1 MTRNDNLVSALT
13 VLFRNRKKL
22 AYTILSAVA
31 ITALV
36 SFIFLDN
43 YYKSKTTFLVA
54 STDIF
59 KPEQVFGSST
69 KDIEYTGTE
78 NDVDRI
84 LTIADSP
91 ELYDYLI
98 QKFSLYKHYKIDSTK
113 VKAPFKVRETL
124 QKLYDV
130 KKTTHNAIELTV
142 EDVSNKQAAEMTLA
156 ARNKVDEIAQ
166 RLIRNTQA
174 GMVKTFENS
183 MAEKTNN
190 IMRLGDSLQ
199 KLRQKFGII
208 DPDKEIETITGNASQ
223 AESNFI
229 RNEAKYKSAKDD
241 ENVKRDTL
249 ALLKATAAG
258 YEKEA
263 ILTKSKLE
271 RYNEGYNAISQ
282 TKEAL
287 DYERLQKNR
296 DNQKYMQLNS
306 AYRTNTSAIIITE
319 EPRVEVEKSRPKRSL
334 IILTAALIATLFSII
349 GVLLFDN
356 YKDIDWKDI
365 VQENENGESGKSD
378 KPKGIGFKHS

>member
-1 MTRNDNLVSALT
+1 MNRNDNLVSALT

-22 AYTILSAVA
+22 AFAILSAVA

-36 SFIFLDN
+36 SFAFLDN
-43 YYKSKTTFLVA
+43 YYKSKTTFLVS

-69 KDIEYTGTE
+69 KDIEYQGTE

-84 LTIADSP
+84 LTIAQSP
-91 ELYDYLI
+91 ELYDFLI
-98 QKFSLYKHYKIDSTK
+98 QKFSLYNHYKIDSTK
-113 VKAPFKVRETL
+113 VKSPFKVRETL
-124 QKLYDV
+124 EKLYDV

-142 EDVSNKQAAEMTLA
+142 EDISNKQAAEMTLA

-183 MAEKTNN
+183 LAEKNVN

-223 AESNFI
+223 SESNFI
-229 RNEAKYKSAKDD
+229 RNQAKYNSAKSDD
-241 ENVKRDTL
+241 NVKRDTL
-249 ALLKATAAG
+249 ALLKATADG

-263 ILTKSKLE
+263 ILSKSKLE

-296 DNQKYMQLNS
+296 DNQKYIQLYA
-306 AYRTNTSAIIITE
+306 AYKTNTSAIIITE
-319 EPRVEVEKSRPKRSL
+319 EPRIEVEKSRPKRSL
-334 IILTAALIATLFSII
+334 IIITAFLIATLFSVI
-349 GVLLFDN
+349 GVLLFNN
-356 YKDIDWKDI
+356 YKDIDW
-365 VQENENGESGKSD
+365 NEIMEDDKSSEEKEKS
-378 KPKGIGFKHS
+378 KPKGIGFKH